1 MLNKNNTKSNEDK
14 FKSNEDFF
22 NSDITREVIHEY
34 CEIILPLA
42 PDILKFF
49 LHKNGNVPRME
60 LIKKFPTLTSS
71 RDLDRVVEKLRHTL
85 VGEAPYL
92 PDYMLFNRHVH
103 DAIRSIAVPIFMEE
117 AQMMLQN
124 QATPHHVTSNHLQQ
138 QQVAA
143 PSPEQSQCA
152 APHSEIHDNSAM
164 HYSDSDSID

>member
-1 MLNKNNTKSNEDK
+1 MIDKDNTKYKKNAS
-14 FKSNEDFF
+14 
-22 NSDITREVIHEY
+22 EY
-34 CEIILPLA
+34 ETVHGIVHRCCKTILPISSEVLE
-42 PDILKFF
+42 LL
-49 LHKNGNVPRME
+49 LHKSGDISRKE
-60 LIKKFPTLTSS
+60 LAQKFP
-71 RDLDRVVEKLRHTL
+71 KLWGPFSIL
-85 VGEAPYL
+85 GEAVEELLCTLDGKPYYL
-92 PDYMLFNRHVH
+92 PDALRTHGDLNA
-103 DAIRSIAVPIFMEE
+103 AIRSIAVPIFMEE